1 MTTVTAERESV
12 IGMPMLKKNDTI
24 NHNVISACSLE
35 AYGDKLAHA
44 IGQVFGL
51 NDIREAE

>member
-1 MTTVTAERESV
+1 MATITTERVSV
-12 IGMPMLKKNDTI
+12 MGMPMLKRNETI
-24 NHNVISACSLE
+24 DHSAISACSLE

>member
-1 MTTVTAERESV
+1 MATITAERVSV
-12 IGMPMLKKNDTI
+12 IGMPMLKRNETI
-24 NHNVISACSLE
+24 NHSTISACSLE
-35 AYGDKLAHA
+35 VYGDKLAHA

>member
-1 MTTVTAERESV
+1 MITRTTERVSVT
-12 IGMPMLKKNDTI
+12 GLPMLNKSTI
-24 NHNVISACSLE
+24 DHSSISVCSLE

>member
-1 MTTVTAERESV
+1 METMTAER
-12 IGMPMLKKNDTI
+12 IPIMGMPMLKRNDTI
-24 NHNVISACSLE
+24 NHSEISVCSLE

-44 IGQVFGL
+44 IGRVFGL

>member
-1 MTTVTAERESV
+1 MTAER
-12 IGMPMLKKNDTI
+12 IPIMGMPMLKRNDTI
-24 NHNVISACSLE
+24 NHSEISVCSLE

-44 IGQVFGL
+44 IGRVFGL

>member
-1 MTTVTAERESV
+1 MATITAERVPV
-12 IGMPMLKKNDTI
+12 IGMPMLKRDNTLDRSA
-24 NHNVISACSLE
+24 ISACSLE

>member
-1 MTTVTAERESV
+1 MATVTAERVSV
-12 IGMPMLKKNDTI
+12 IGMPMLKRNDTSG
-24 NHNVISACSLE
+24 HHAISACSLE

>member
-1 MTTVTAERESV
+1 MAIITAERISAT
-12 IGMPMLKKNDTI
+12 GMPMLKRSNTIDNSTI
-24 NHNVISACSLE
+24 NACSLE
-35 AYGDKLAHA
+35 VYGDKLAHA

>member
-1 MTTVTAERESV
+1 MVTITAERGSV
-12 IGMPMLKKNDTI
+12 IGMPMLKKNSTI
-24 NHNVISACSLE
+24 DHTAISACSLE
-35 AYGDKLAHA
+35 AYGDKLAQA

>member
-1 MTTVTAERESV
+1 MATITSERESV
-12 IGMPMLKKNDTI
+12 IRMPMLKRNVTND
-24 NHNVISACSLE
+24 NSAISACSLE

-51 NDIREAE
+51 NDIREVE